1 MGLLQRLT
9 ASGDLD
15 GRREQ
20 LARQEIER
28 LAATHGSTRANVG
41 SETRH
46 RGASRMI
53 RSMMSWLPGMGSP
66 RQDTPTS
73 ERESLIS
80 RSRDA
85 YRNHML
91 GRAAINR
98 AATNIVGMGLT
109 VRPNVDREALGL
121 TDDQASA
128 LNDQLARH
136 FRLWAED
143 PSECDAEAGQDFY
156 MLQRL
161 ALISALMSGDVLGMT
176 PADQR
181 LGGIFSTKLQLVEAE
196 RVGNK
201 LAGISRPNEVDG
213 VRVDSLGRPTHFNIC
228 RGYPSDYSTPQDYDW
243 VPVFGER
250 TGRRRVLH
258 LMNEKARPGQV
269 RGVPYLAPI
278 LEALQK
284 LERFSQAELTAAVIS
299 AMFTV
304 AIKHTANDD
313 DIPVQ
318 GATMWDDDSD
328 DPNKPERPVV
338 QSNTDT
344 REDGDALTL
353 GEGAVW
359 DLEEGAEPVPISPNR
374 PNAQFD
380 PFFVAV
386 VKEIGAAL
394 EMPAEVL
401 LMHFST
407 SYTAARA
414 AFNQLWKFI
423 KQRRHHM
430 TVQFCQP
437 TYELVIDEMVARGMV
452 DLPGYSDPA
461 KRRAYTRS
469 LWIGEPLG
477 SLNEQ
482 IDARAATER
491 IANGTSNEHLETMA
505 LHGEDW
511 EDVHQDRAREIRR
524 KRDDGVPLYVGG
536 KVHEEQDDADRRAA
550 NTETD

>member
-1 MGLLQRLT
+1 MKLF
-9 ASGDLD
+9 
-15 GRREQ
+15 GRSKGNAAEQKREEVM
-20 LARQEIER
+20 RQEFER
-28 LAATHGSTRANVG
+28 LAGTQGRTRANSG

-53 RSMMSWLPGMGSP
+53 RSMLSWLPGLGSP
-66 RQDTPTS
+66 RQDTPTG
-73 ERESLIS
+73 EREMLIS
-80 RSRDA
+80 RTRDA

-91 GRAAINR
+91 ARAAVNR
-98 AATNIVGMGLT
+98 AATNVVGMGLT
-109 VRPNVDREALGL
+109 VRPNVDGEALGL
-121 TDDQASA
+121 DDDETDK
-128 LNDQLARH
+128 LNDELARG

-143 PSECDAEAGQDFY
+143 PAECDVEAGLDFY

-161 ALISALMSGDVLGMT
+161 AFISALVSGDVFAMT
-176 PADQR
+176 PDDQR
-181 LGGIFSTKLQLVEAE
+181 PGGLFGTKLQLIESE
-196 RVGNK
+196 RVGNP
-201 LAGISRPNEVDG
+201 LTDTPTETDG
-213 VRVDSLGRPTHFNIC
+213 VRVDRLGKPTHVRVC
-228 RGYPSDYSTPQDYDW
+228 SGYPSDYTTAQDWNWY
-243 VPVFGER
+243 PIFGAQ
-250 TGRRRVLH
+250 TGRRRILH
-258 LMNEKARPGQV
+258 LMNEKGRPGQV

-304 AIKHTANDD
+304 AIKHTATDD
-313 DIPVQ
+313 PDISAGGP
-318 GATMWDDDSD
+318 MWSDDSD

-338 QSNTDT
+338 TSSGEQPS
-344 REDGDALTL
+344 EGDSLTL

-359 DLEEGAEPVPISPNR
+359 DLEEGAEPVTINPNR

-380 PFFVAV
+380 PFFVAI

-394 EMPAEVL
+394 EMPSEVL

-423 KQRRHHM
+423 KQRRHHL

-437 TYELVIDEMVARGMV
+437 TYELVIDELVARGRV
-452 DLPGYSDPA
+452 SLPGYRDPA
-461 KRRAYTRS
+461 QRRAYTRA

-482 IDARAATER
+482 VDARAATER
-491 IANGTSNEHLETMA
+491 IANGTSNEHIETMA

-511 EDVHQDRAREIRR
+511 EDVHRDRAREIKR
-524 KRDDGVPLYVGG
+524 KREEGVPIYVGG
-536 KVHEEQDDADRRAA
+536 KVHEQEPASTAD
-550 NTETD
+550 E

>member
-1 MGLLQRLT
+1 MAFLKKKPSATQNQAALAQEEIQRL
-9 ASGDLD
+9 
-15 GRREQ
+15 RE
-20 LARQEIER
+20 RQP
-28 LAATHGSTRANVG
+28 STTANVG

-46 RGASRMI
+46 RGASRML
-53 RSMMSWLPGMGSP
+53 RSMVSWIPGLGSP
-66 RQDTPTS
+66 RQDAPAS
-73 ERESLIS
+73 EMHTLIS

-91 GRAAINR
+91 ARAAVNR
-98 AATNIVGMGLT
+98 AATNIVGMGMT
-109 VRPNVDREALGL
+109 IRPNVDGWSLGL
-121 TDDQASA
+121 DDKQTDE
-128 LNDQLARH
+128 LNDKLARG
-136 FRLWAED
+136 FRLWAQD
-143 PSECDAEAGQDFY
+143 PAECDAEAELDFY

-161 ALISALMSGDVLGMT
+161 ALISALISGDVFGAT
-176 PADQR
+176 PYSVR
-181 LGGIFSTKLQLVEAE
+181 PGGIFGTKLQLIEAE
-196 RVGNK
+196 RVGNPM
-201 LAGISRPNEVDG
+201 AAMDNHEDQSG
-213 VRVDSLGRPTHFNIC
+213 VRTDSLGMPTHVRVC
-228 RGYPSDYSTPQDYDW
+228 RGYPSDYTTPQKHDW
-243 VPVFGER
+243 LRIFGPT

-258 LMNEKARPGQV
+258 FTNEKTRPGQL

-304 AIKHTANDD
+304 AIKHAPSED
-313 DIPVQ
+313 PALMGQ
-318 GATMWDDDSD
+318 GAMWDEGSD
-328 DPNKPERPVV
+328 DPNKPEASAGQDPG
-338 QSNTDT
+338 
-344 REDGDALTL
+344 EGLTL

-359 DLEEGAEPVPISPNR
+359 DLEEGAEPVPINPNR

-380 PFFVAV
+380 PFFVAI

-401 LMHFST
+401 LMHFTT

-423 KQRRHHM
+423 KQRRHHL

-437 TYELVIDEMVARGMV
+437 VYELVVDEMVATGQI

-461 KRRAYTRS
+461 TRRAYTRA

-477 SLNEQ
+477 SLNEK
-482 IDARAATER
+482 IDATAATER

-511 EDVHQDRAREIRR
+511 EDVHRDRSREIKR
-524 KRDDGVPLYVGG
+524 KQEDGVPLYVGG
-536 KVHEEQDDADRRAA
+536 KVHDDPEQSR
-550 NTETD
+550 NNESE

>member
-1 MGLLQRLT
+1 MKLFGRLKGDT
-9 ASGDLD
+9 AEQK
-15 GRREQ
+15 REQ
-20 LARQEIER
+20 VMRQEFER
-28 LAATHGSTRANVG
+28 LASAQGRTRANSG

-53 RSMMSWLPGMGSP
+53 RSMLSWLPGLGSP
-66 RQDTPTS
+66 RQDTPTG
-73 ERESLIS
+73 EREMLIS
-80 RSRDA
+80 RTRDA

-91 GRAAINR
+91 ARAAVTR
-98 AATNIVGMGLT
+98 AATNVVGMGLT
-109 VRPNVDREALGL
+109 VRPNVDGEALGL
-121 TDDQASA
+121 NDDAA
-128 LNDQLARH
+128 DKLNDELARG

-143 PSECDAEAGQDFY
+143 PNECDVEAGLDFY

-161 ALISALMSGDVLGMT
+161 AFISALVSGDVLAMT
-176 PADQR
+176 PDDQR
-181 LGGIFSTKLQLVEAE
+181 PGCLFGTKLQLIEAE
-196 RVGNK
+196 RVGNP
-201 LAGISRPNEVDG
+201 LTDTPTESDG
-213 VRVDSLGRPTHFNIC
+213 VRVDRLGKPTHVRVC
-228 RGYPSDYSTPQDYDW
+228 SGYPSDYTTSQEWDW
-243 VPVFGER
+243 YPIFGAQ
-250 TGRRRVLH
+250 TGRRRILH
-258 LMNEKARPGQV
+258 LMNEKGRPGQV

-304 AIKHTANDD
+304 AIKHTATDD
-313 DIPVQ
+313 PDMSAGGP
-318 GATMWDDDSD
+318 MWSDDSD
-328 DPNKPERPVV
+328 DPNKPDRPVV
-338 QSNTDT
+338 TSSGEQTS
-344 REDGDALTL
+344 EGDSLTL

-359 DLEEGAEPVPISPNR
+359 DLEEGAEPVTINPNR

-380 PFFVAV
+380 PFFVAI
-386 VKEIGAAL
+386 VKEIGATL
-394 EMPAEVL
+394 EMPSEVL

-423 KQRRHHM
+423 KQRRHHL

-437 TYELVIDEMVARGMV
+437 TYELVIDELVARGIV
-452 DLPGYSDPA
+452 NLPGYRDPA
-461 KRRAYTRS
+461 KRRAYTRA

-491 IANGTSNEHLETMA
+491 IANGTSNEHIETMA

-511 EDVHQDRAREIRR
+511 EDVHRDRAREIQR
-524 KRDDGVPLYVGG
+524 KRAEGVPIYVGG
-536 KVHEEQDDADRRAA
+536 KVHEQEPASTAD
-550 NTETD
+550 E

>member
-1 MGLLQRLT
+1 MSFLKRLK
-9 ASGDLD
+9 SGDLAD
-15 GRREQ
+15 TQEK
-20 LARQEIER
+20 LAREELER
-28 LAATHGSTRANVG
+28 FARTKGRNTANVG

-73 ERESLIS
+73 EREALIS

-85 YRNHML
+85 HRNHML

-109 VRPNVDREALGL
+109 VRPNVDREALGIS
-121 TDDQASA
+121 DEQASS
-128 LNDQLARH
+128 LNDQLARN

-143 PSECDAEAGQDFY
+143 PNECDAEASQDFY

-161 ALISALMSGDVLGMT
+161 ALISALLSGDVLAMT
-176 PADQR
+176 PSDQR

-196 RVGNK
+196 RVGSPR
-201 LAGISRPNEVDG
+201 AGVLNHQEIDG
-213 VRVDSLGRPTHFNIC
+213 VRVDSLGRPTHFNVS
-228 RGYPSDYSTPQDYDW
+228 RGYPSDYSTPQGYDW
-243 VPVFGER
+243 IPVYGER

-304 AIKHTANDD
+304 AIKHTRDEN

-318 GATMWDDDSD
+318 GAAMWDDDSD
-328 DPNKPERPVV
+328 DPNKPDRPVV
-338 QSNTDT
+338 QSNSDK
-344 REDGDALTL
+344 REDGADLML

-359 DLEEGAEPVPISPNR
+359 DLEEGAEPVTISPNR

-452 DLPGYSDPA
+452 DLPGYSDPT

-482 IDARAATER
+482 VDARAATER
-491 IANGTSNEHLETMA
+491 IANGTSNEHIETMA

-511 EDVHQDRAREIRR
+511 EDVHQDRAREILR
-524 KRDDGVPLYVGG
+524 KRADGVPLYVGG
-536 KVHEEQDDADRRAA
+536 KVHEEPSEAARRTV
-550 NTETD
+550 NEENE

>member
-1 MGLLQRLT
+1 MGLLSRLT
-9 ASGDLD
+9 GNTT
-15 GRREQ
+15 EQ
-20 LARQEIER
+20 KRDQMVRQELDR
-28 LAATHGSTRANVG
+28 LANEQGSTRANSG

-53 RSMMSWLPGMGSP
+53 RSMLSWMPGLGSP
-66 RQDTPTS
+66 RQDTPTG
-73 ERESLIS
+73 EREMLIS
-80 RSRDA
+80 RTRDA

-91 GRAAINR
+91 ARAAVNR
-98 AATNIVGMGLT
+98 AATNVVGMGLT
-109 VRPNVDREALGL
+109 VRPNVDGEALGL
-121 TDDQASA
+121 DDDATDA
-128 LNDQLARH
+128 LNDELARG

-143 PSECDAEAGQDFY
+143 PAECDVEAGLDFY

-161 ALISALMSGDVLGMT
+161 AFVSALVSGDVFAMT
-176 PADQR
+176 PNDQR
-181 LGGIFSTKLQLVEAE
+181 PGGLFGTKLQLIEAE
-196 RVGNK
+196 RVGNPLSNT
-201 LAGISRPNEVDG
+201 LAESDGI
-213 VRVDSLGRPTHFNIC
+213 RVDRLGKPTDVRIC
-228 RGYPSDYSTPQDYDW
+228 SGYPSDYTTAQDWKWY
-243 VPVFGER
+243 PIFGAQ
-250 TGRRRVLH
+250 TGRRRILH
-258 LMNEKARPGQV
+258 LINEKGRPGQA

-304 AIKHTANDD
+304 AIKHNASEDPD
-313 DIPVQ
+313 MSP
-318 GATMWDDDSD
+318 GGPMWSDDSD
-328 DPNKPERPVV
+328 DPNKPDRPVV
-338 QSNTDT
+338 TSSGEQPS
-344 REDGDALTL
+344 EGDSLTL

-359 DLEEGAEPVPISPNR
+359 DLEEGAEPVTINPNR

-380 PFFVAV
+380 PFFVAI

-394 EMPAEVL
+394 EMPSEVL

-423 KQRRHHM
+423 KQRRHHL

-437 TYELVIDEMVARGMV
+437 AYELVIDEMVARGLIS
-452 DLPGYSDPA
+452 LPGYRDPA

-482 IDARAATER
+482 VDARAATER
-491 IANGTSNEHLETMA
+491 IANGTSNEHIETMA

-511 EDVHQDRAREIRR
+511 EDVHRDRAREIQR
-524 KRDDGVPLYVGG
+524 KREEGVPIYVGG
-536 KVHEEQDDADRRAA
+536 KVHEESASTAD
-550 NTETD
+550 E

>member
-1 MGLLQRLT
+1 MKLFGRLKGDT
-9 ASGDLD
+9 AEQK
-15 GRREQ
+15 REQ
-20 LARQEIER
+20 VMRQEFER
-28 LAATHGSTRANVG
+28 LASAQGRTRANSG

-53 RSMMSWLPGMGSP
+53 RSMLSWLPGLGSP
-66 RQDTPTS
+66 RQDTPTG
-73 ERESLIS
+73 EREMLIS
-80 RSRDA
+80 RTRDA

-91 GRAAINR
+91 ARAAVTR
-98 AATNIVGMGLT
+98 AATNVVGMGLT
-109 VRPNVDREALGL
+109 VRPNVDGEALGL
-121 TDDQASA
+121 NDDAA
-128 LNDQLARH
+128 DKLNDELARG

-143 PSECDAEAGQDFY
+143 PNECDVEAGLDFY

-161 ALISALMSGDVLGMT
+161 AFISALVSGDVLAMT
-176 PADQR
+176 PDDQR
-181 LGGIFSTKLQLVEAE
+181 PGCLFGTKLQLIEAE
-196 RVGNK
+196 RVGNP
-201 LAGISRPNEVDG
+201 LTDTPTESDG
-213 VRVDSLGRPTHFNIC
+213 VRVDRLGKPTHVRVC
-228 RGYPSDYSTPQDYDW
+228 SGYPSDYTTSQEWDW
-243 VPVFGER
+243 YPIFGAQ
-250 TGRRRVLH
+250 TGRRRILH
-258 LMNEKARPGQV
+258 LMNEKGRPGQV

-304 AIKHTANDD
+304 AIKHTATEDPD
-313 DIPVQ
+313 MSP
-318 GATMWDDDSD
+318 GGPMWSDDSD
-328 DPNKPERPVV
+328 DPNKPDRPVV
-338 QSNTDT
+338 TSSGEQAS
-344 REDGDALTL
+344 EGDSLTL

-359 DLEEGAEPVPISPNR
+359 DLEEGAEPVTINPNR

-380 PFFVAV
+380 PFFVAI
-386 VKEIGAAL
+386 VKEMGAAL

-423 KQRRHHM
+423 KQRRHHL

-437 TYELVIDEMVARGMV
+437 TYELVIDELVARGIV
-452 DLPGYSDPA
+452 NLPGYRDPA
-461 KRRAYTRS
+461 KRRAYTRA

-482 IDARAATER
+482 VDARAATER
-491 IANGTSNEHLETMA
+491 IANGTSNEHIETMA

-511 EDVHQDRAREIRR
+511 EDVHRDRAREIQR
-524 KRDDGVPLYVGG
+524 KRAEGVPIYVGG
-536 KVHEEQDDADRRAA
+536 KVQEQEPASTAD
-550 NTETD
+550 E

>member
-1 MGLLQRLT
+1 MGLFQRLT
-9 ASGDLD
+9 SSSGLD
-15 GRREQ
+15 ARREE
-20 LARQEIER
+20 LVRQELDK
-28 LAATHGSTRANVG
+28 LAESQGTTRANTG

-53 RSMMSWLPGMGSP
+53 RSMLSWLPGLGSP
-66 RQDTPTS
+66 KQDTPTG
-73 ERESLIS
+73 ERETLIS

-91 GRAAINR
+91 ARAAVNR
-98 AATNIVGMGLT
+98 AATNVVGMGIT
-109 VRPNVDREALGL
+109 VRPNVDGAALGL
-121 TDDQASA
+121 SDEEADA
-128 LNDQLARH
+128 LNDQLARG
-136 FRLWAED
+136 FSLWAEN
-143 PSECDAEAGQDFY
+143 PAECDAEASLDFY

-161 ALISALMSGDVLGMT
+161 ALISALVSGDVFAST
-176 PADQR
+176 PDDQ
-181 LGGIFSTKLQLVEAE
+181 LPGCLFGTKLQLVEAE
-196 RVGNK
+196 RVGNP
-201 LAGISRPNEVDG
+201 LSVRDTPTEIDGI
-213 VRVDSLGRPTHFNIC
+213 RVNGLGRPTHVRIC
-228 RGYPSDYSTPQDYDW
+228 RGYPSDHTTSQEWDW
-243 VPVFGER
+243 HAIFGSR
-250 TGRRRVLH
+250 TGRRRILQ
-258 LMNEKARPGQV
+258 LMNEKGRPGQV

-284 LERFSQAELTAAVIS
+284 LERFTQAELTAAVIS

-304 AIKHTANDD
+304 AIKHDPTEDPASYS
-313 DIPVQ
+313 P
-318 GATMWDDDSD
+318 GPMWTEDSD

-338 QSNTDT
+338 TSN
-344 REDGDALTL
+344 REEASDGDNLTL

-394 EMPAEVL
+394 EQPSEVL

-423 KQRRHHM
+423 KQRRHHL

-437 TYELVIDEMVARGMV
+437 TYELVVDEMVARGMV
-452 DLPGYSDPA
+452 DLPGYRDPA
-461 KRRAYTRS
+461 RRRAYVRA

-482 IDARAATER
+482 IDAKAATER

-511 EDVHQDRAREIRR
+511 EDVHRDRAREIRR
-524 KRDDGVPLYVGG
+524 KNEDGVPLYVGG
-536 KVHEEQDDADRRAA
+536 QVHEPDDPDPNRA
-550 NTETD
+550 NDDTD

>member
-1 MGLLQRLT
+1 MLKSLFPSRSLN
-9 ASGDLD
+9 DV
-15 GRREQ
+15 REQ
-20 LARQEIER
+20 AARDEVRR
-28 LAATHGSTRANVG
+28 LAETAPTPRANTG

-46 RGASRMI
+46 RGASRML
-53 RSMMSWLPGMGSP
+53 RSMMSWLPGLGSP
-66 RQDTPTS
+66 RQDTPTG
-73 ERESLIS
+73 ERETLIS

-98 AATNIVGMGLT
+98 AATNVVGMGLT
-109 VRPNVDREALGL
+109 VRPNVDGQALGL
-121 TDDQASA
+121 TEEETAQ
-128 LNDQLARH
+128 LNDELARG

-143 PSECDAEAGQDFY
+143 PAECDAEAGQDFY

-161 ALISALMSGDVLGMT
+161 AFISALVSGDVFGLT
-176 PADQR
+176 PNVRQI
-181 LGGIFSTKLQLVEAE
+181 GGLFGTKLQLVEAE
-196 RVGNK
+196 RVGSP
-201 LAGISRPNEVDG
+201 LTGPERRNEVDG
-213 VRVDSLGRPTHFNIC
+213 IRVDSVGRPTAVRIC
-228 RGYPSDYSTPQDYDW
+228 DGYPSDHTTDQDWTW

-250 TGRRRVLH
+250 TGRRRILH
-258 LMNEKARPGQV
+258 LMNEKGRPGQV

-304 AIKHTANDD
+304 AIKHDASEGD
-313 DIPVQ
+313 Q
-318 GATMWDDDSD
+318 SLGGATMWDEQSD
-328 DPNKPERPVV
+328 DPSKPERPVV
-338 QSNTDT
+338 TSNQDDT
-344 REDGDALTL
+344 SDGDNLTL

-359 DLEEGAEPVPISPNR
+359 DLEEGAEPVSISPNR

-380 PFFVAV
+380 PFFMAI

-394 EMPAEVL
+394 EQPSEVL
-401 LMHFST
+401 MMHFST

-423 KQRRHHM
+423 KQRRHHL

-437 TYELVIDEMVARGMV
+437 AYELVVDELVASGRIKA
-452 DLPGYSDPA
+452 PGYRDPA
-461 KRRAYTRS
+461 KRRAYVRA

-482 IDARAATER
+482 VDARAATER

-505 LHGEDW
+505 FHGEDW
-511 EDVHQDRAREIRR
+511 HNVAQDRAREIRW
-524 KRDDGVPLYVGG
+524 KRENGVPIYVGG
-536 KVHEEQDDADRRAA
+536 KVHDPEPPDPNRENDD
-550 NTETD
+550 TD

>member
-1 MGLLQRLT
+1 MGLF
-9 ASGDLD
+9 
-15 GRREQ
+15 
-20 LARQEIER
+20 ER
-28 LAATHGSTRANVG
+28 LRPQESLAQEQARLALEEVRKLRDGQDAPRANVG
-41 SETRH
+41 SETRY
-46 RGASRMI
+46 RGASRML
-53 RSMMSWLPGMGSP
+53 RSMLSWIPGLGSP
-66 RQDTPTS
+66 RQDAPTN
-73 ERESLIS
+73 ERETLIA

-91 GRAAINR
+91 GRAAIAR
-98 AATNIVGMGLT
+98 AATNVVGMGLT
-109 VRPNVDREALGL
+109 LRPNVDGEALGL
-121 TDDQASA
+121 KDDEADA
-128 LNDQLARH
+128 LNDQLARG

-143 PSECDAEAGQDFY
+143 PAECDAEAGLDFY

-161 ALISALMSGDVLGMT
+161 AFVSALVSGDVFGFT
-176 PADQR
+176 PEERR
-181 LGGIFSTKLQLVEAE
+181 LGGLFGLKLQLVEAE
-196 RVGNK
+196 RVGSP
-201 LAGISRPNEVDG
+201 LG
-213 VRVDSLGRPTHFNIC
+213 VRDTANEQDGIRLDALGRATHVRVC
-228 RGYPSDYSTPQDYDW
+228 SGYPSDPSARHSWEW

-258 LMNEKARPGQV
+258 LMNEKDRPGQV

-304 AIKHTANDD
+304 AITHENGEDD
-313 DIPVQ
+313 PGLG
-318 GATMWDDDSD
+318 GATMWDQHSN

-338 QSNTDT
+338 QSNRDHTPA
-344 REDGDALTL
+344 GDDLQL

-359 DLEEGAEPVPISPNR
+359 DLEEGAKPVTISPDR

-380 PFFVAV
+380 PFFVAI

-394 EMPAEVL
+394 EQPAEVL

-423 KQRRHHM
+423 KHRRCQLA
-430 TVQFCQP
+430 VQLCQP
-437 TYELVIDEMVARGMV
+437 TYELVVDELVARGRV
-452 DLPGYSDPA
+452 SLPGYRDPA
-461 KRRAYTRS
+461 RRRAYTRA

-511 EDVHQDRAREIRR
+511 EDVHRDRVREIQR
-524 KRDDGVPLYVGG
+524 KRADGVPLYVGG
-536 KVHEEQDDADRRAA
+536 KVHDTDDPDPNRP
-550 NTETD
+550 TDDTD

>member
-9 ASGDLD
+9 AGSGLD
-15 GRREQ
+15 DRREQ
-20 LARQEIER
+20 LAREELER
-28 LAATHGSTRANVG
+28 LAATRGSTRANSG

-46 RGASRMI
+46 RGASRML
-53 RSMMSWLPGMGSP
+53 RSMLSWLPGLGSP
-66 RQDTPTS
+66 KQDTPTG
-73 ERESLIS
+73 ERETLIS

-85 YRNHML
+85 YRNHL
-91 GRAAINR
+91 LARAAVNR
-98 AATNIVGMGLT
+98 NATNVVGMGLT
-109 VRPNVDREALGL
+109 VRPNVDAQALGL
-121 TDDQASA
+121 SNDEADA
-128 LNDQLARH
+128 LNDTLARG
-136 FRLWAED
+136 FGLWAES
-143 PSECDAEAGQDFY
+143 PAECDAEAGLDFY

-161 ALISALMSGDVLGMT
+161 AMISALVSGDVFVTT
-176 PADQR
+176 PDER
-181 LGGIFSTKLQLVEAE
+181 LPGTLFGTKLQLVEAE
-196 RVGNK
+196 RVGNP
-201 LAGISRPNEVDG
+201 LAARDTPSEIDGI
-213 VRVDSLGRPTHFNIC
+213 RVNRLGRPTHVRIC
-228 RGYPSDYSTPQDYDW
+228 RGYPSDYTTPQDWDW
-243 VPVFGER
+243 HPVFGSQ
-250 TGRRRVLH
+250 TGRRRILQ
-258 LMNEKARPGQV
+258 LMNEKGRPGQV

-304 AIKHTANDD
+304 AIKHEASEEP
-313 DIPVQ
+313 IAQ
-318 GATMWDDDSD
+318 GPMWSDDSD
-328 DPNKPERPVV
+328 DPNKPDRPVV
-338 QSNTDT
+338 TQHGETPS
-344 REDGDALTL
+344 DGDSLTL

-386 VKEIGAAL
+386 VKQIGAAL
-394 EMPAEVL
+394 EMPSEVL

-423 KQRRHHM
+423 KQRRHHL

-437 TYELVIDEMVARGMV
+437 AYELVIDEMVASGMV
-452 DLPGYSDPA
+452 SLPGYSDPA
-461 KRRAYTRS
+461 KRRAYVRA

-491 IANGTSNEHLETMA
+491 IANGTSNEHLETMS

-511 EDVHQDRAREIRR
+511 EDVHRDRAREIRR

-536 KVHEEQDDADRRAA
+536 QVHEEQDEADRRAA